1 MCKSSMIQSADT
13 IFALSSG
20 QGKCGVAVVRVSG
33 PKTPD
38 ALLQVVKAKRL
49 PTAKMVNLTKLY
61 NPADGEAVDKGLVVW
76 FPGPQS
82 FTGEDVCEFHVHGG
96 PAVVTAM
103 HSVLGNIKGLRPA
116 EPGEFTKR
124 YVLHNRSCHSNPWT
138 HFKKTSFRKE
148 WARK

>member
-1 MCKSSMIQSADT
+1 MCKSSMKQSADT

-124 YVLHNRSCHSNPWT
+124 
-138 HFKKTSFRKE
+138 
-148 WARK
+148 